1 MNELRIKKDGKLVF
15 DSNGRTLGHVD
26 LHRVIINLLYA
37 TTNKSTD
44 SEVLVTIKSI
54 NSSPSSIVENE
65 LNNSVTKL

>member
-15 DSNGRTLGHVD
+15 DSHGRTLGHVD

-37 TTNKSTD
+37 TTSKHID
-44 SEVLVTIKSI
+44 SEVLLTIKSI
-54 NSSPSSIVENE
+54 NPSPSSIVENE